1 MSLFKI
7 GNKKLIYTENIQHIH
22 IMVKNFDKFVREALD
37 NPQVIAKPKVK
48 GVLDP
53 RRFNS
58 IIDYTYLHEDANI
71 DKIEEICQQAKEN
84 GFYSVC
90 IRPDFVSY
98 VVNFLERSN
107 VKVCTVISFHK
118 GENKTQEKVVETQK
132 AISNG
137 ADEIDM
143 VMNWKLLQKWSKE
156 SDDEKKKNMEQKLFD
171 DIRKVADVCH
181 GSDSVVLKVII
192 ESGELT
198 LDQVKKACE
207 LCTKAGVDFVK
218 TSTGYATKGAEID
231 KVRFMRSILPD
242 HIKIKAS
249 GGVRTLH
256 DIESFV
262 NAGAD
267 RVGTSSNPAIIAVG
281 QQGSY

>member
-1 MSLFKI
+1 
-7 GNKKLIYTENIQHIH
+7 
-22 IMVKNFDKFVREALD
+22 MVKNFGRFIKEDLD
-37 NPQVIAKPKVK
+37 NPQIIAKPKVK
-48 GVLDP
+48 GGPDP
-53 RRFNS
+53 KRYNK
-58 IIDYTYLHEDANI
+58 IIDFTYLREDANI
-71 DKIEEICQQAKEN
+71 DKIEEVCKMAKEN

-98 VVNFLERSN
+98 AVNFLEGSDIKI
-107 VKVCTVISFHK
+107 VTVVSFPK
-118 GENKTQEKVVETQK
+118 GDDKTQEKVVEAQK

-137 ADEIDM
+137 ADEVDM
-143 VMNWKLLQKWSKE
+143 VLNWKLLQKWSKE
-156 SDDEKKKNMEQKLFD
+156 SDDEKKTDLEQKLYD
-171 DIRKVADVCH
+171 DIRKVTDVCH
-181 GSDSVVLKVII
+181 GSDSIVIKVII

-207 LCTKAGVDFVK
+207 LCSKAGVDFVK

-249 GGVRTLH
+249 GGIRTLQ
-256 DIESFV
+256 DIEAYV

-267 RVGTSSNPAIIAVG
+267 RIGTSSNPAIIATG
-281 QQGSY
+281 QQGY

>member
-1 MSLFKI
+1 
-7 GNKKLIYTENIQHIH
+7 
-22 IMVKNFDKFVREALD
+22 MVKKFDKFVREALD

-48 GVLDP
+48 GGPDP

-58 IIDYTYLHEDANI
+58 IIDYTYLREDANI

-98 VVNFLERSN
+98 AVNFLEGTN

-118 GENKTQEKVVETQK
+118 GEDKTQEKVVETQK

-156 SDDEKKKNMEQKLFD
+156 SDDEKKKDMEQKLFD

-249 GGVRTLH
+249 GGVRTLQ
-256 DIESFV
+256 DIEAYV

-281 QQGSY
+281 QQGGY

>member
-1 MSLFKI
+1 MKSFSRFIK
-7 GNKKLIYTENIQHIH
+7 
-22 IMVKNFDKFVREALD
+22 EALD
-37 NPQVIAKPKVK
+37 NPQIIAKPKVK
-48 GVLDP
+48 GGPDP
-53 RRFNS
+53 KRFNG
-58 IIDYTYLHEDANI
+58 IIDFTYLREDANV
-71 DKIEEICQQAKEN
+71 DKIEEICKQANEN

-98 VVNFLERSN
+98 AKNFLENSD
-107 VKVCTVISFHK
+107 VKVCTVVSFHK
-118 GENKTQEKVVETQK
+118 GTDKTQEKVVEAQK

-143 VMNWKLLQKWSKE
+143 VMNWPLLQSWTKE
-156 SDDEKKKNMEQKLFD
+156 PDKNKKLEIEQRMYD

-181 GSDSVVLKVII
+181 GSDSIVLKVII

-198 LDQVKKACE
+198 LEQVKKACE
-207 LCTKAGVDFVK
+207 LCAKAGVDFVK
-218 TSTGYATKGAEID
+218 TSTGYASRGAEID

-249 GGVRTLH
+249 GGIRTLQ
-256 DIESFV
+256 DIETFV

-267 RVGTSSNPAIIAVG
+267 RVGSSSNPAIIQTG
-281 QQGSY
+281 QPNAY

>member
-1 MSLFKI
+1 MIK
-7 GNKKLIYTENIQHIH
+7 NYTG
-22 IMVKNFDKFVREALD
+22 FLREALD

-48 GVLDP
+48 GGPDP
-53 RRFNS
+53 RRFNK
-58 IIDYTYLHEDANI
+58 IIDYTYLREDANI
-71 DKIEEICQQAKEN
+71 DKIEEICKQAKEN

-90 IRPDFVSY
+90 VRPDYVSY
-98 VVNFLERSN
+98 AVNFLDGSD
-107 VKVCTVISFHK
+107 VKVCTVISFHE
-118 GENKTQEKVVETQK
+118 GDDKTQEKVVETQK

-156 SDDEKKKNMEQKLFD
+156 PDEEKKADLEQKIYD

-198 LDQVKKACE
+198 LEQVKKACE
-207 LCTKAGVDFVK
+207 LCSKAGVDFVK
-218 TSTGYATKGAEID
+218 TSTGYSGGAEID
-231 KVRFMRSILPD
+231 KVRFMRTILPD

-249 GGVRTLH
+249 GGIRTLQ

-267 RVGTSSNPAIIAVG
+267 RIGTSSNPAVLQTG
-281 QQGSY
+281 QNSY

>member
-1 MSLFKI
+1 MKMI
-7 GNKKLIYTENIQHIH
+7 KK
-22 IMVKNFDKFVREALD
+22 FDRFLEQLN
-37 NPQVIAKPKVK
+37 NPQVIAKPKIK
-48 GVLDP
+48 GGPDP
-53 RRFNS
+53 KRYNK
-58 IIDYTYLHEDANI
+58 IIDFTYLREDANI
-71 DKIEEICQQAKEN
+71 DRIEEICNMAKEN

-90 IRPDFVSY
+90 IRPDYVSY
-98 VVNFLERSN
+98 AVNFLEGSD
-107 VKVCTVISFHK
+107 VKVVTVVSFPK
-118 GENKTQEKVVETQK
+118 GEDKTQEKVVETQK
-132 AISNG
+132 SISNG
-137 ADEIDM
+137 ADEVDM

-156 SDDEKKKNMEQKLFD
+156 SEDEKKKDIEQKLYD
-171 DIRKVADVCH
+171 DIRRVADVCH

-207 LCTKAGVDFVK
+207 LCNKCGVDFVK
-218 TSTGYATKGAEID
+218 TSTGYARPAEID

-249 GGVRTLH
+249 GGIRTLQ

-267 RVGTSSNPAIIAVG
+267 RIGTSSNPAVIATG
-281 QQGSY
+281 NGGY